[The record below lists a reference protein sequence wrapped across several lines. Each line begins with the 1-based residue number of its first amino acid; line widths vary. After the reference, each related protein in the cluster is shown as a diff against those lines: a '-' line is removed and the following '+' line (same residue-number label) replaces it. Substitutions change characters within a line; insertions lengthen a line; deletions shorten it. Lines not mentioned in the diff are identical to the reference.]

1 MRRLIITG
9 TAALLAA
16 ATVAACSSSSP
27 SSSSSSSSTS
37 PSSSPASSS
46 ASSSPAAKGP
56 SGTLTISNEQGTQW
70 NCSFNPFNPGDL
82 GEGVTMGQVYEPL
95 AFVDT
100 LDNGKTTPWLAT
112 SWTWSKNNT
121 VLTFAIRPGVNF
133 SDGTPMTAADVAYT
147 FNLIKKDSGLDVN
160 SVWSVLSSVTQSGN
174 NVVFTFKNAAVPY
187 FYYIADQIP
196 IVPEHVWSKISNP
209 VTYAD
214 SSPVGTGAFT
224 VQQCTPQN
232 ITYAA
237 NLHYWQPGEP
247 KIAKVL
253 YPAFTSNDPANTYL
267 ATGQAQWGSQF
278 IPNIQA
284 VYGSKSPNNKYWF
297 PPIANVSLIPNLT
310 VGGLNDVKVRQA
322 MAYAIDRNKVANIGE
337 YGEEPGANQ
346 NDIAAPTFSAWM
358 DTTDAAKYNYGY
370 NPAKAKQILEQD
382 GYTMGSD
389 GIMAKGGQKLSF
401 SVINIGG
408 YSDWVASM
416 SVIQSQ
422 LKAVGIQITPDNLAQ
437 NDFLNRLYSG
447 NFQLAYY
454 AETGGPTPY
463 YEFRQWLYS
472 ANSAAIGKQASSNW
486 ERYSNPQTDQLL
498 NSYATTTS
506 SATQHQIVD
515 QLQQVVLSDV
525 PYIPITE
532 EVGWFQYN
540 TASFTGWPSPSD
552 PYAIPAAYAY
562 PDMGQVLLHLAPT
575 S

>member
-1 MRRLIITG
+1 
-9 TAALLAA
+9 
-16 ATVAACSSSSP
+16 
-27 SSSSSSSSTS
+27 
-37 PSSSPASSS
+37 
-46 ASSSPAAKGP
+46 
-56 SGTLTISNEQGTQW
+56 
-70 NCSFNPFNPGDL
+70 
-82 GEGVTMGQVYEPL
+82 MGQVYEPL

-100 LDNGKTTPWLAT
+100 LDNGKTSPWLAT
-112 SWTWSKNNT
+112 SWTWSDSNK
-121 VLTFAIRPGVNF
+121 VLTFAIRQGVNF
-133 SDGTPMTAADVAYT
+133 SDGTPMTAADVAFT
-147 FNLIKKDSGLDVN
+147 FNFIKQHSGLDVN
-160 SVWSVLSSVTQSGN
+160 SVWSVLSSVTQSAN
-174 NVVFTFKNAAVPY
+174 NVVFTFKNPAVPY
-187 FYYIADQIP
+187 FYYIADQTP
-196 IVPEHVWSKISNP
+196 IVPEHIWSKIPNP

-214 SSPVGTGAFT
+214 SNPVGTGAFL
-224 VQQCTPQN
+224 VQPCNPQN
-232 ITYAA
+232 ITYVA
-237 NLHYWQPGEP
+237 NPHYWQPGEP

-284 VYGSKSPNNKYWF
+284 VYASKSPNNHYWF

-310 VGGLNDVKVRQA
+310 VAGLNDVAVRQA
-322 MAYAIDRNKVANIGE
+322 MAYAIDRNHVANIGE

-346 NDIAAPTFSAWM
+346 SDIAAPTFSAWM
-358 DTTDAAKYNYGY
+358 DTASAAKYNYGY
-370 NPAKAKQILEQD
+370 NPAKAKQILQQA

-416 SVIQSQ
+416 SVIQQQ
-422 LKAVGIQITPDNLAQ
+422 LKAVGIAITPDNLAQ
-437 NDFLNRLYSG
+437 NDFLARLYAG

-454 AETGGPTPY
+454 AETGGPAPY

-472 ANSAAIGKQASSNW
+472 ANSAPIGKQASSNW
-486 ERYSNPQTDQLL
+486 ERYNNPATDRLL
-498 NSYATTTS
+498 DSYAVTTDT
-506 SATQHQIVD
+506 ATQHQIVN
-515 QLQQVVLSDV
+515 QLQQIVLSDV
-525 PYIPITE
+525 PFIPITE

-540 TASFTGWPSPSD
+540 TSSFTGWPSPSD